1 MRELR
6 KDAAFLGAARDADVG
21 RARAERRAVARGNL
35 AFMEAQEAD
44 MKSGGQVRGAA
55 SSCFAQALSL
65 LKEGTCDGPLAL
77 RSNL

>member
-21 RARAERRAVARGNL
+21 AARRERRAAGRANL

-44 MKSGGQVRGAA
+44 FKSGGQVRRGVVLYRSARH
-55 SSCFAQALSL
+55 SW
-65 LKEGTCDGPLAL
+65 LA
-77 RSNL
+77 R